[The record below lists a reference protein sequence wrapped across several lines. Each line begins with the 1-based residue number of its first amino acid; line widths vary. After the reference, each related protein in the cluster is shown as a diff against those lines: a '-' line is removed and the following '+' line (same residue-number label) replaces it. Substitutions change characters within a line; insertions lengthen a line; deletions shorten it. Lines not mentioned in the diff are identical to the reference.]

1 MKKKF
6 KSGQFKEGQFKEGKK
21 RGNKDGRDDKP
32 SKKQKYE

>member
-21 RGNKDGRDDKP
+21 RGNKDRRDDKP